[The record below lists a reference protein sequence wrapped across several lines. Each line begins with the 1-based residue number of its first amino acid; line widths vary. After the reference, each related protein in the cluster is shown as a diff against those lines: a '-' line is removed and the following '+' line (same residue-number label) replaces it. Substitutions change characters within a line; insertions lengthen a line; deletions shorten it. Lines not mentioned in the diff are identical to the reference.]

1 MCVCVRARVCV
12 CADVCVLM
20 CVCVCV
26 QLLVLGAWSFLT
38 SSASKQ
44 NNNKQT
50 EEKVCAAVRAKN
62 RNEKNRTKLLSP
74 TPSLLL
80 LSLAPLL
87 ALLRMVVVLLALT
100 RQHGGRLA
108 LLSAR
113 RAARQLERRHLSQVT
128 RIDIDSTAVHEN
140 LAFETWSVF
149 VCFGVWVLLLF
160 AADLVRPLALHRFA
174 LPFHQRFHNNTDLTQ
189 QSAILFWKNDPCVV
203 VGSHQNPWLE
213 CDLEAMQQD
222 SIALARRNSGGGTVF
237 HVSLSR
243 LSITQ
248 TTHRRTHTRARALSQ
263 LLTCCVVAPSFL
275 PSFLPS
281 FIFLKG

>member
-1 MCVCVRARVCV
+1 M
-12 CADVCVLM
+12 
-20 CVCVCV
+20 
-26 QLLVLGAWSFLT
+26 
-38 SSASKQ
+38 
-44 NNNKQT
+44 
-50 EEKVCAAVRAKN
+50 CAAVRAKN

-87 ALLRMVVVLLALT
+87 ALLRRMVVVLLALT

-160 AADLVRPLALHRFA
+160 AAEQWP
-174 LPFHQRFHNNTDLTQ
+174 
-189 QSAILFWKNDPCVV
+189 AI
-203 VGSHQNPWLE
+203 
-213 CDLEAMQQD
+213 QD
-222 SIALARRNSGGGTVF
+222 KA
-237 HVSLSR
+237 
-243 LSITQ
+243 
-248 TTHRRTHTRARALSQ
+248 
-263 LLTCCVVAPSFL
+263 
-275 PSFLPS
+275 
-281 FIFLKG
+281 